1 MTPPP
6 LTDEPS
12 SPRRR
17 AIRSVALF
25 EAAKGAVVLLA
36 ATGLLALVHHDLAEM
51 AAALVQH
58 THLNPA
64 SRYPRILLDAVA
76 HLQHLRLWWLAL
88 GACAYSALRFLEAWG
103 LYRER
108 PWAEWLAAVSG
119 GIYIPF
125 EIANVVHERSA
136 LSVLLLVANAAV
148 LAVMVWAL
156 AGRRARSAR
165 PAA

>member
-1 MTPPP
+1 MTHPAHH
-6 LTDEPS
+6 LTPA
-12 SPRRR
+12 RR
-17 AIRSVALF
+17 AIRTVALF

-36 ATGLLALVHHDLAEM
+36 ATGLLALVHHDLA
-51 AAALVQH
+51 ALVVALVQH

-64 SRYPRILLDAVA
+64 SKYPHILMDAAA

-88 GACAYSALRFLEAWG
+88 GACAYSALRFVEAWG

-119 GIYIPF
+119 GVYIPF

-136 LSVLLLVANAAV
+136 LSVLLLAANAAV
-148 LAVMVWAL
+148 LAVMVRAL
-156 AGRRARSAR
+156 AGRRARATQ
-165 PAA
+165 PCA